1 LLELRRGYDL
11 AGVGEQK
18 TKRRQFPGR
27 EVNDGVSAEKGAIGF
42 QAETGEEDCRFSAP
56 AACAREAWRVC

>member
-1 LLELRRGYDL
+1 
-11 AGVGEQK
+11 
-18 TKRRQFPGR
+18 
-27 EVNDGVSAEKGAIGF
+27 VNDGVSAEKGAIGF